1 MNDIA
6 NNDEKKKGGPKGIHK
21 VTTVNTSNF
30 DTKWSSPS
38 TPSNMDHQLL
48 RQMFVR

>member
-21 VTTVNTSNF
+21 NKVTVTTSYF
-30 DTKWSSPS
+30 DTKGSGVTYRGMGAPHPKS
-38 TPSNMDHQLL
+38 
-48 RQMFVR
+48 

>member
-21 VTTVNTSNF
+21 VTVNTSYF
-30 DTKWSSPS
+30 DTKC
-38 TPSNMDHQLL
+38 
-48 RQMFVR
+48 VA